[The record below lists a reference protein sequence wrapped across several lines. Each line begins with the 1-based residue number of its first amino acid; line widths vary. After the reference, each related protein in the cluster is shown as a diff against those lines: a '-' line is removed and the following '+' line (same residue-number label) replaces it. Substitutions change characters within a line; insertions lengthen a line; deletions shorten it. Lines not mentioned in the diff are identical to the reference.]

1 MNFLRGKNKNMKEN
15 AEIKYNGL
23 KCDNVTCD
31 YHNPEIERKDFES
44 YINSYCP
51 YCGDPL
57 LTLADYMNLVL
68 VEESVKLVNKMDLSI
83 LPEEE
88 IKTVEINTHGMIT
101 FDDIST
107 C

>member
-1 MNFLRGKNKNMKEN
+1 MKEK

-23 KCDNVTCD
+23 KCDNTECN
-31 YHNPEIERKDFES
+31 YHNPDIERKDFES

-51 YCGDPL
+51 DCGDPL
-57 LTLADYMNLVL
+57 LTFSDYMNLVL
-68 VEESVKLVNKMDLSI
+68 VEEATKLVNKMGLSNS
-83 LPEEE
+83 PEEE
-88 IKTVEINTHGMIT
+88 RKTVKINTHRTIT